1 MSKYIVTL
9 LMLKYKYSFS
19 LVNKNIIINFVKQSC
34 VSQLKFKNQVNRN
47 KTSILFVSNFII
59 RNIYILFKLSLK
71 MEFFEII

>member
-1 MSKYIVTL
+1 MSKYIITL

-59 RNIYILFKLSLK
+59 
-71 MEFFEII
+71 

>member
-1 MSKYIVTL
+1 MSKYIITL

>member
-59 RNIYILFKLSLK
+59 
-71 MEFFEII
+71 